1 ELFSAH
7 TVEGGVR
14 VMVTEEFARGWD
26 PAFRMLESIYRR
38 NSIVHG
44 LHWPRPVMMRR
55 ACLRKMFPDGAG
67 WRGRGARRT
76 HYVPGRPRCAV
87 AIGDVPAPAS
97 EGARRPRARRPGV
110 GPVDQR

>member
-14 VMVTEEFARGWD
+14 VMVTEEFARGWE

-55 ACLRKMFPDGAG
+55 AFLRKMFPDVAG
-67 WRGRGARRT
+67 SRWRSAMFRRR
-76 HYVPGRPRCAV
+76 HRKVLA
-87 AIGDVPAPAS
+87 D
-97 EGARRPRARRPGV
+97 RAL
-110 GPVDQR
+110 VDRVWDQWINADS